1 MSEHPPLQQRKDS
14 KRFGEKDLSS
24 DEIKQQYKPASLKSA
39 KSRIQLIHNEESRK
53 VEDAVTKACAGKPGG
68 GGLTRGETK
77 TVIKELF
84 EDPRAEVRD
93 DGLDTMLASCAA
105 DAAPGAGAL
114 VAQTEVTAAI
124 KKYRAY
130 LEHQAIVDAVYAK
143 YDADGSGK
151 LERAELETMMRAI
164 AADPDKMRE
173 EFGLGQ
179 TPFAGV
185 PVHVDG
191 DEMSE
196 AIAAV
201 LLEADADHDGCIQRE
216 ESVAAIGIWLRF
228 IYKLQRDEWKR
239 SILEKKTKKKKSSS
253 CVLS

>member
-1 MSEHPPLQQRKDS
+1 
-14 KRFGEKDLSS
+14 
-24 DEIKQQYKPASLKSA
+24 
-39 KSRIQLIHNEESRK
+39 
-53 VEDAVTKACAGKPGG
+53 
-68 GGLTRGETK
+68 
-77 TVIKELF
+77 
-84 EDPRAEVRD
+84 
-93 DGLDTMLASCAA
+93 
-105 DAAPGAGAL
+105 
-114 VAQTEVTAAI
+114 
-124 KKYRAY
+124 
-130 LEHQAIVDAVYAK
+130 
-143 YDADGSGK
+143 
-151 LERAELETMMRAI
+151 MMRAI

>member
-1 MSEHPPLQQRKDS
+1 MAEHAAPTRKES
-14 KRFGEKDLSS
+14 KRFGEKELSG
-24 DEIKQQYKPASLKSA
+24 DELKDKYKPASLKSA
-39 KSRIQLIHNEESRK
+39 KSRIQLIHKEENQK
-53 VEDAVTKACAGKPGG
+53 VEDAVTKAVSGKAGG

-77 TVIKELF
+77 TVIKGLF
-84 EDPRAEVRD
+84 EDPRTEVRE
-93 DGLDTMLASCAA
+93 DGLTTMLASCKA
-105 DAAPGAGAL
+105 DAASESAL
-114 VAQTEVTAAI
+114 VGQTEVTAAI

-130 LEHQAIVDAVYAK
+130 LEHQAIVDAVYAR
-143 YDADGSGK
+143 YDADGSGS
-151 LERAELETMMRAI
+151 LERAELETLMRAI